1 MKQTFEDLK
10 IAKVLLKTLDEIGFK
25 EPTPV
30 QLEAIPKIN
39 SGENVVGIAQTG
51 TGKTAAY
58 LLPLLTKLKK
68 AEGKD
73 PRVVVVVPTRELAIQ
88 VDEDVEELTTLSD
101 IRHAAVFGG
110 IGWTKHAALLEPGID
125 ILIATPGRM
134 WELYRSGSL
143 SLKKVKHLVIDEAD
157 RMLDMGFIPQLR
169 QLLEVIPPR
178 RQNLLFSAT
187 FNENV
192 EKMAEE
198 FLDHYHK
205 VEVAPSATPVELVTQ
220 KAYKVPN
227 YRTKLNLIQ
236 HLLKD
241 EETFSRVIIFVKT
254 KEHAEEVF
262 KVIKRKAE
270 GEKRILH
277 SNKGQN
283 TRINAINSFKNGE
296 VRILIS
302 TDVSARGLDASLVSH
317 VINFDLPSSYEDYVH
332 RIGRT
337 ARAGNK
343 GDAISLIDPADEWHL
358 KKIEELIR
366 MPIQLLEI
374 PEQVVVVP
382 TEFDEKQKYL
392 REIDRQ
398 RKLDDPT
405 FKGAFHKKKKV
416 LSSKRTFED
425 KFKRTKERQKKGRGR
440 SSRT

>member
-10 IAKVLLKTLDEIGFK
+10 IAKVLLKTLDDIGFI

-30 QLEAIPKIN
+30 QLAAIPKIN

-68 AEGKD
+68 ADGHD
-73 PRVVVVVPTRELAIQ
+73 PRVIVIVPTRELAIQ
-88 VDEDVEELTTLSD
+88 VGEDVEELAVLSD
-101 IRHAAVFGG
+101 LRHAAVFGG
-110 IGWTKHAALLEPGID
+110 IGWTKHAALITQGVD

-134 WELYRSGSL
+134 WELYRGGSL
-143 SLKKVKHLVIDEAD
+143 SFKKVKYLVIDEAD
-157 RMLDMGFIPQLR
+157 RMLDMGFIPQLK
-169 QLLEVIPPR
+169 QLLEVIPPK

-192 EKMAEE
+192 ELMAEE
-198 FLDHYHK
+198 FLDHYEK
-205 VEVAPSATPVELVTQ
+205 VEVTPSATTVGLVTQ

-236 HLLKD
+236 YLLED
-241 EETFSRVIIFVKT
+241 EENFSRVIIFVKT

-283 TRINAINSFKNGE
+283 TRINAINAFKNGE

-317 VINFDLPSSYEDYVH
+317 VINFDLPNNYEDYVH

-366 MPIQLLEI
+366 MPLPLLEL
-374 PEQVVVVP
+374 PKEVTVVE
-382 TEFDEKQKYL
+382 TEFNEKQESL

-398 RKLDDPT
+398 RKIDDPT
-405 FKGAFHKKKKV
+405 YQGAFHKKKNIF
-416 LSSKRTFED
+416 SSKKSFDD
-425 KFKRTKERQKKGRGR
+425 KFKKTKEKQKK
-440 SSRT
+440 RTGKKH

>member
-10 IAKVLLKTLDEIGFK
+10 IAKVLLKTLDDIGFI

-30 QLEAIPKIN
+30 QVEAIPKIN
-39 SGENVVGIAQTG
+39 SGVNVVGVAQTG

-68 AEGKD
+68 AEGHD
-73 PRVVVVVPTRELAIQ
+73 PRVIVIVPTRELAIQ
-88 VDEDVEELTTLSD
+88 VDEDVAELTALSD

-110 IGWTKHAALLEPGID
+110 IGWTKHAALLETGID

-134 WELYRSGSL
+134 WELYRAGAL
-143 SLKKVKHLVIDEAD
+143 SFKKVKHLVIDEAD
-157 RMLDMGFIPQLR
+157 RMLDMGFMPQLR
-169 QLLEVIPPR
+169 QLLEIIPNR

-187 FNENV
+187 FSEYV

-198 FLDHYHK
+198 FLDHYEK
-205 VEVAPSATPVELVTQ
+205 IEVTPSATTVELLTQ
-220 KAYKVPN
+220 KVYKVPN

-236 HLLKD
+236 HLLED
-241 EETFSRVIIFVKT
+241 EEIFSRVIIFVKT

-262 KVIKRKAE
+262 KVIKRKSE

-283 TRINAINSFKNGE
+283 TRINAINAFKAGE
-296 VRILIS
+296 IRILIS

-317 VINFDLPSSYEDYVH
+317 VINFDLPTNYEDFVH

-343 GDAISLIDPADEWHL
+343 GDAITLIDPADEWHL

-366 MPIQLLEI
+366 IPLPLLEL
-374 PEQVVVVP
+374 PDSVVVAE
-382 TEFDEKQKYL
+382 TEFDEKQNYL

-405 FKGAFHKKKKV
+405 YKGAFHKKKKAD
-416 LSSKRTFED
+416 SSKRNFDD
-425 KFKRTKERQKKGRGR
+425 KFLRTKERQKKIKRK
-440 SSRT
+440 

>member
-10 IAKVLLKTLDEIGFK
+10 IAKVLLKTLEEIGFT

-30 QLEAIPKIN
+30 QIEAIPKIN
-39 SGENVVGIAQTG
+39 SGVNVVGIAQTG

-68 AEGKD
+68 SEGRD
-73 PRVVVVVPTRELAIQ
+73 PRVIVVVPTRELAIQ
-88 VDEDVEELTTLSD
+88 VDEDIAELTALSD

-125 ILIATPGRM
+125 MVIATPGRM
-134 WELYRSGSL
+134 WELYRAGAL
-143 SLKKVKHLVIDEAD
+143 SFKKVKHLVIDEAD

-198 FLDHYHK
+198 FLDHYEK
-205 VEVAPSATPVELVTQ
+205 VEVTPSATTVELLTQ
-220 KAYKVPN
+220 NVYKVPN

-236 HLLKD
+236 HLLED
-241 EETFSRVIIFVKT
+241 EATFSRVIIFVKT

-262 KVIKRKAE
+262 NVIKRKAE

-283 TRINAINSFKNGE
+283 TRINAINAFKNGE

-317 VINFDLPSSYEDYVH
+317 VINFDLPTNYEDFVH

-337 ARAGNK
+337 ARAGNT
-343 GDAISLIDPADEWHL
+343 GVAITLIDPADEWHL

-366 MPIQLLEI
+366 MPLPILEL
-374 PEQVVVVP
+374 PESVIVTD
-382 TEFDEKQKYL
+382 TEADERQIYL

-398 RKLDDPT
+398 RKIDDPT
-405 FKGAFHKKKKV
+405 FKGAFHKKKKAI
-416 LSSKRTFED
+416 SSKRNFED
-425 KFKRTKERQKKGRGR
+425 KFQRTKERQKKTKGKR
-440 SSRT
+440 